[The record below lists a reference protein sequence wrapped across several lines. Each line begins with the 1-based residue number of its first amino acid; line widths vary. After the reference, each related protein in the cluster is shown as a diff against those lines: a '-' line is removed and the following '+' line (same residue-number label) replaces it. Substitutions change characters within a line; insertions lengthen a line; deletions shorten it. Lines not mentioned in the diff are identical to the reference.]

1 MSRIQLRKPLS
12 PVKLK
17 NPLLLRNALIK
28 VFLNRN
34 WTILHV
40 QVYIQEKIVVFLVE
54 NVLYSNESLL
64 SIPCGMV
71 HCTVTRNDQSTEQNT
86 FKKNQ
91 KLVMIVTDYICQL
104 STNKIRFR
112 FYNEVKR
119 NLTQLTTRRAVACC
133 RSAVSAWWLKRG
145 QPCLHHLHVLC
156 TAFPGGLSL
165 HLAFGSFFLSFY
177 PHPSPLSFFP
187 LINQC
192 DRCLV
197 SSVWGLMAGR
207 RGFTR
212 G

>member
-1 MSRIQLRKPLS
+1 
-12 PVKLK
+12 
-17 NPLLLRNALIK
+17 
-28 VFLNRN
+28 
-34 WTILHV
+34 
-40 QVYIQEKIVVFLVE
+40 
-54 NVLYSNESLL
+54 
-64 SIPCGMV
+64 
-71 HCTVTRNDQSTEQNT
+71 
-86 FKKNQ
+86 
-91 KLVMIVTDYICQL
+91 MIVTDYICQL

-197 SSVWGLMAGR
+197 SSVSWLEGAGLPGASL
-207 RGFTR
+207 FQALS
-212 G
+212 